1 MFVYVLKNASLLVSG
16 VWCGKVIAGANSSAG
31 AAVATGGSSGGG
43 GGKGDGLFAAS
54 CLLHTA
60 FALDAPKVRPSASRG
75 ESRGESALSPSLTS
89 QRLFLTALSGG
100 SF

>member
-1 MFVYVLKNASLLVSG
+1 MLVLVYVLKNASLPVSG
-16 VWCGKVIAGANSSAG
+16 VWCGQVIAGANSSAG
-31 AAVATGGSSGGG
+31 AAVATGGSSGGGGG

-60 FALDAPKVRPSASRG
+60 FALDAPKVRPFASRG
-75 ESRGESALSPSLTS
+75 ERAPSPPLLLHS
-89 QRLFLTALSGG
+89 G